1 MKTKTE
7 EMLVMKLFRKT
18 GLALCLSA
26 LVVAPVYADSHQ
38 NSGVNFDQLGAVLTQ
53 GTSYQV
59 AAGDSL
65 SKIAKQYYGSYDLW
79 TAILNANEAA
89 LQGNAKNLQQGMT
102 LEIPSLDDAMATNSA
117 VSRVTTQAPQ
127 RAANTNLI
135 TAAELAALG
144 LGGGV
149 NGLLADDVL
158 SEPLGEEPAKGSAWI
173 YTEGVSRAIH
183 REYLTFESAGRIAFL
198 DQKLKEGDFVRK
210 GQVLAYQEQSR
221 PAASMA
227 SANAQVVSANT
238 QLTSAQSQVSDAQAQ
253 LVQAQTQLTVAEAGR
268 MEADANL
275 MLAQRTFQRYSTL
288 LKQKSASQ
296 QEYDEAQAKLVAAQ
310 AGSRKAV
317 GQIHSAKAGI
327 NVAKTGIA
335 TAKAGVNN
343 AKSGIASAKAG
354 LGTAQVTKKESYL
367 IAPISGMVARINI
380 DQGSYYSPQYLQT
393 QSEQQVFN
401 TAPIILID
409 PTRFEVAVKLPSN
422 QYDNVRVGATA
433 YMDITKVNA
442 SLEERLPNEAA
453 GPQKS
458 LSSYKILGRV
468 HSISP
473 VLDTDLRN
481 FIVTIRTTTG
491 QQLLRDGESVSLWIE
506 RNLAK
511 QK

>member
-1 MKTKTE
+1 MKTNIE
-7 EMLVMKLFRKT
+7 EKLVMKLCCKT

-26 LVVAPVYADSHQ
+26 LVVAPSYADSHQ
-38 NSGVNFDQLGAVLTQ
+38 NSGVNFDQLSSVLTQ
-53 GTSYQV
+53 GTSYRV
-59 AAGDSL
+59 VAGDSL

-79 TAILNANEAA
+79 RAILNANNAA
-89 LQGNAKNLQQGMT
+89 LNGNAKNLKQGMT
-102 LEIPSLDDAMATNSA
+102 LAIPSLDDAMANKSLGGKSSTS
-117 VSRVTTQAPQ
+117 
-127 RAANTNLI
+127 NLI
-135 TAAELAALG
+135 TDAELAALG
-144 LGGGV
+144 LGGSS
-149 NGLLADDVL
+149 DVV
-158 SEPLGEEPAKGSAWI
+158 SDNFISDPLGEEPVKGSAWV

-183 REYLTFESAGRIAFL
+183 REYLTFESAGRIAYL
-198 DQKLKEGDFVRK
+198 DQNLKEGDFVRK

-227 SANAQVVSANT
+227 SANAQLVSANT
-238 QLTSAQSQVSDAQAQ
+238 QLTSANSQVSDAQAQ
-253 LVQAQTQLTVAEAGR
+253 LVQAQTQVTVAEAGR

-275 MLAQRTFQRYSTL
+275 VLAQRTFKRYSTL

-310 AGSRKAV
+310 ASSRKAI
-317 GQIHSAKAGI
+317 GQIESAKAGI
-327 NVAKTGIA
+327 KVAHTGIA
-335 TAKAGVNN
+335 TAKASVNN
-343 AKSGIASAKAG
+343 AKAGIANAKAG

-367 IAPISGMVARINI
+367 IAPISGMVARINV

-422 QYDNVRVGATA
+422 QFDSMRVGAKA
-433 YMDITKVNA
+433 YMEITRVNA

-453 GPQKS
+453 GPQKA
-458 LSSYKILGRV
+458 LNSYKILGRI

-481 FIVTIRTTTG
+481 FIVNIRTTSG
-491 QQLLRDGESVSLWIE
+491 QQLLRDGENVSLWIE
-506 RNLAK
+506 RN
-511 QK
+511 